1 MFMSGSEQSDQ
12 IALKLTNV
20 WKRFDG
26 VAALKDVSLEVRR
39 GEIHALLGEN
49 GAGKSTLMA
58 VTAGSLR
65 PDSGAIEVFGEVAED
80 LNPLKTQEMGIS
92 IVYQH
97 PALAPDLTVF
107 ENLAMGLPSKVSK
120 LDGATKKY
128 VTQQLAEVG
137 LSVSIG
143 ARVADLNVV
152 EQQLLEI
159 AKALMAEPRV
169 LILDEPTA
177 ALGARETEMLF
188 TRIRQLTESGV
199 SIIYIT
205 HRLAEVRQ
213 ICDTVT
219 ILRDGEGLG
228 TFPVASTTDRE
239 ILSLI
244 VGRTLDSEFPEKHQG
259 ESRAATLVARDL
271 TGDGFFNVDL
281 EVPAGEIL
289 GIAGIIG
296 NGQSQLLRALAGLE
310 RSHGEIVVNGE
321 VKKLR
326 SSSAALKDGIV
337 YLSADRLHEGL
348 LTSLSVRENTVVSNL
363 KMFSRMGV
371 VRRSGEV
378 NAVRRQAESLALKAS
393 SVDANVLSLSGGNQ
407 QKVLFMRSLMTAN
420 MKVLLAD
427 EPTQGVDVGARAE
440 IYKILRTIAESG
452 VAVIIVSSDNRELSG
467 LCDRVVTLSSGLKV
481 AELSGDDVTTHNI
494 TQSILTA
501 TSRRH
506 RSVASPSAN
515 GRSVGQRVKRFGRS
529 DYGAPA
535 VLAFLTAIVTIV
547 TALHS
552 PRFLAA
558 FNLNG
563 LLLLIAGLCFVAF
576 GETFVIMTGGIDLSA
591 GPMVG
596 LTAVIGSVYETN
608 SKNLSEVVFG
618 FVIMFVVAAAV
629 GIANGLLVQSGV
641 FTPVAATLVSY
652 IGLQGVS
659 LVIRPF
665 QAGYIDLNITNY
677 IQDGVLN
684 IPYAFIICVV
694 GAIGL
699 DYGLRRRKWGR
710 RLRAVGSDAE
720 SAFRLGIN
728 PNRTVIRAY
737 MICSLF
743 AALGGIMLM
752 ASIGVGDAT
761 QGINFTLA
769 GITAVVLGGAS
780 VFGGRGSFIG
790 VFIGSLLL
798 EELLNI
804 TVFLNLSQAYQ
815 YWFQGFLIFVA
826 VGTYTMARNRKANAK
841 VEAPSLEE
849 IEQVLAP
856 QGD

>member
-1 MFMSGSEQSDQ
+1 MSDTQQSNNV
-12 IALKLTNV
+12 ALKISNV

-26 VAALKDVSLEVRR
+26 VAALKDVSLVIKQ

-58 VTAGSLR
+58 VTAGSLQ
-65 PDSGAIEVFGEVAED
+65 PDEGAIEVFGEVVEG
-80 LNPLKTQEMGIS
+80 LNPLKTQDLGIS

-107 ENLAMGLPSKVSK
+107 ENLAMGLPSKVSN
-120 LDGATKKY
+120 LDGPTKKF
-128 VTQQLAEVG
+128 VTQQLSTVG
-137 LSVSIG
+137 LNVSLS
-143 ARVADLNVV
+143 ARVIDLNVV

-159 AKALMAEPRV
+159 AKAFMATPKI

-188 TRIRQLTESGV
+188 SRVRALASSGV
-199 SIIYIT
+199 AIIYIT

-219 ILRDGEGLG
+219 VLRDGEGRG
-228 TFPVASTTDRE
+228 TYSVADTSDQQ

-244 VGRTLDSEFPEKHQG
+244 VGRALSSEFPIKHVG
-259 ESRAATLVARDL
+259 AVLAPVLVTSELSGDSFHNIDL
-271 TGDGFFNVDL
+271 K
-281 EVPAGEIL
+281 VPAGEIL

-296 NGQSQLLRALAGLE
+296 NGQSQLLRAMGGLD
-310 RSHGEIVVNGE
+310 RSSGSIVVNGE
-321 VKKLR
+321 EKKLR
-326 SSSAALKDGIV
+326 NSSVALKNGIV

-348 LTSLSVRENTVVSNL
+348 LTSLSVRENTAVSSL
-363 KMFSRMGV
+363 KMFSKFGM
-371 VRRSGEV
+371 VRSSAEAK
-378 NAVRRQAESLALKAS
+378 AVREQAESLALKAKS
-393 SVDANVLSLSGGNQ
+393 IDSNVLSLSGGNQ
-407 QKVLFMRSLMTAN
+407 QKVLFMRSLLN
-420 MKVLLAD
+420 DDMKVLLAD
-427 EPTQGVDVGARAE
+427 EPTQGVDVGARVE
-440 IYKILRTIAESG
+440 IYKILRSIAEKG

-467 LCDRVVTLSSGLKV
+467 LCDRVVTLSSGQKI
-481 AELSGDDVTTHNI
+481 AELSGEEVSTQNI
-494 TQSILTA
+494 TQSIVTT
-501 TSRRH
+501 TSSRQE
-506 RSVASPSAN
+506 SN
-515 GRSVGQRVKRFGRS
+515 GGQNSEKSQSSHPLKRFGRS

-535 VLAFLTAIVTIV
+535 ILALLTVLVTVVTAI
-547 TALHS
+547 HS
-552 PRFLAA
+552 PRFLSA

-596 LTAVIGSVYETN
+596 LTAVLGSVYETN
-608 SKNLSEVVFG
+608 TKHVGEAIFG
-618 FVIMFVVAAAV
+618 FALIAVVAAVV
-629 GIANGLLVQSGV
+629 GIVNGMLVQSRV
-641 FTPVAATLVSY
+641 FTPVAATLVTY

-659 LVIRPF
+659 LAIRPF
-665 QAGYIDLNITNY
+665 QAGYISYTVIDDVQRDL
-677 IQDGVLN
+677 LN
-684 IPYAFIICVV
+684 IPFAFIICLV
-694 GAIGL
+694 GAVVL

-710 RLRAVGSDAE
+710 RLRAVGSDPEA
-720 SAFRLGIN
+720 AFRLGIN
-728 PNRTVIRAY
+728 PNLTIIRAY

-769 GITAVVLGGAS
+769 GITAVVLGGTS

-815 YWFQGFLIFVA
+815 YWFQGFLIFFA
-826 VGTYTMARNRKANAK
+826 VGIYTFARNRRANPK
-841 VEAPSLEE
+841 VTASKNEALVNAS
-849 IEQVLAP
+849 
-856 QGD
+856 

>member
-1 MFMSGSEQSDQ
+1 MSGTDQSDQ
-12 IALKLTNV
+12 VALKLTDV
-20 WKRFDG
+20 WKHFEG
-26 VAALKDVSLEVRR
+26 VAALKGVSLEVQR
-39 GEIHALLGEN
+39 GQIHALLGEN
-49 GAGKSTLMA
+49 GAGKSTLMG
-58 VTAGSLR
+58 VTAGSLQ
-65 PDSGAIEVFGEVAED
+65 PDWGAIEVFGKVAEG
-80 LNPLKTQEMGIS
+80 LNPLKTQEIGIS

-97 PALAPDLTVF
+97 PALAPDLTGF

-128 VTQQLAEVG
+128 VSQQLADVG
-137 LSVSIG
+137 LDVSLG

-159 AKALMAEPRV
+159 AKALMAEPRI

-188 TRIRQLTESGV
+188 ARIRSMTESGV

-219 ILRDGEGLG
+219 VLRDGEGRG
-228 TFPVASTTDRE
+228 TYSVADTTDQQ

-244 VGRTLDSEFPEKHQG
+244 VGRTLESEFPEKHAG
-259 ESRAATLVARDL
+259 AIGAAVLVAKEL
-271 TGDGFFNVDL
+271 KGDGFFNVDL

-296 NGQSQLLRALAGLE
+296 NGQSQFLRALGGLE
-310 RSHGEIVVNGE
+310 RSSGEIVVNGSA
-321 VKKLR
+321 KKLR
-326 SSSAALKDGIV
+326 NSSMALNDGIV

-348 LTSLSVRENTVVSNL
+348 LTSLSVRANTVVSGL
-363 KMFSRMGV
+363 KMFSRFGV
-371 VRRSGEV
+371 VRAGTESA
-378 NAVRRQAESLALKAS
+378 AVRRQAESLALKTNS
-393 SVDANVLSLSGGNQ
+393 IDANVLSLSGGNQ
-407 QKVLFMRSLMTAN
+407 QKVLFIRSLLTRD

-440 IYKILRTIAESG
+440 IYKILRSIAESG
-452 VAVIIVSSDNRELSG
+452 VAVLIVSSDNRELSG

-481 AELSGDDVTTHNI
+481 AELSGEEVTTHNI
-494 TQSILTA
+494 TQSIVTA
-501 TSRRH
+501 TSRRQ
-506 RSVASPSAN
+506 RTETKNLGSQRPS
-515 GRSVGQRVKRFGRS
+515 QRLKTFGRS
-529 DYGAPA
+529 DYGAPV
-535 VLAFLTAIVTIV
+535 VLAFLTAVVTIV
-547 TALHS
+547 TAVHS
-552 PRFLAA
+552 PRFLSA

-596 LTAVIGSVYETN
+596 LTAVIGSVSETN
-608 SKNLSEVVFG
+608 SKNLGEVAFG
-618 FVIMFVVAAAV
+618 FVVMAVVAAVV
-629 GIANGLLVQSGV
+629 GITNGLLVQSKV
-641 FTPVAATLVSY
+641 FTPVAATLVTY
-652 IGLQGVS
+652 IGLQGIS

-665 QAGYIDLNITNY
+665 QAGYIDLNISNV
-677 IQDGVLN
+677 IQAGVLN
-684 IPYAFIICVV
+684 VPYAFIVCAV
-694 GAIGL
+694 GAVAL

-728 PNRTVIRAY
+728 PNLTVIRAY

-743 AALGGIMLM
+743 AALGGVMLM

-769 GITAVVLGGAS
+769 GVTAVVLGGAS
-780 VFGGRGSFIG
+780 VFGGRRSFIG
-790 VFIGSLLL
+790 VFIGALLL

-815 YWFQGFLIFVA
+815 YWFQGFLIFFA
-826 VGTYTMARNRKANAK
+826 VGIYTLARNRRDNSK
-841 VEAPSLEE
+841 VMAPINKE
-849 IEQVLAP
+849 INQVLAP
-856 QGD
+856 KGA

>member
-1 MFMSGSEQSDQ
+1 MSGTQQSNP
-12 IALKLTNV
+12 IALKISNV
-20 WKRFDG
+20 WKHFDG
-26 VAALKDVSLEVRR
+26 VAALKDVSLEVKQ

-49 GAGKSTLMA
+49 GAGKSTLMG
-58 VTAGSLR
+58 VTAGSLQ
-65 PDSGAIEVFGEVAED
+65 PDRGTIEVFGVKAED
-80 LNPLKTQEMGIS
+80 LNPLKTQELGIS

-120 LDGATKKY
+120 LDSATKKF
-128 VTQQLAEVG
+128 VAQQLSNVG
-137 LSVSIG
+137 LDVSSS
-143 ARVADLNVV
+143 ARVSDLNVV

-159 AKALMAEPRV
+159 AKALMAQPKI

-188 TRIRQLTESGV
+188 SRVRQLATSGV

-205 HRLAEVRQ
+205 HRLTEVRQ

-219 ILRDGEGLG
+219 ILRDGEGRG
-228 TFPVASTTDRE
+228 TFAVTDTTDQQ
-239 ILSLI
+239 ILGLI
-244 VGRTLDSEFPEKHQG
+244 VGRALASEFPGKHAG
-259 ESRAATLVARDL
+259 ATLAPALVTRGL
-271 TGDGFFNVDL
+271 TGDGFFNVNL

-296 NGQSQLLRALAGLE
+296 NGQSQLLRALGGLNRAAGD
-310 RSHGEIVVNGE
+310 IVVNGE

-326 SSSAALKDGIV
+326 HSSDALREGIV

-348 LTSLSVRENTVVSNL
+348 MTSLSVRENTVVSNL
-363 KMFSRMGV
+363 KMFSKFGV
-371 VRRSGEV
+371 VRSSVESV
-378 NAVRRQAESLALKAS
+378 AVRERAQSLALKTNS
-393 SVDANVLSLSGGNQ
+393 IDSNVLSLSGGNQ
-407 QKVLFMRSLMTAN
+407 QKVLFMRSLLSQD

-440 IYKILRTIAESG
+440 IYKILRSIAEKG
-452 VAVIIVSSDNRELSG
+452 VAVVIVSSDNRELSG
-467 LCDRVVTLSSGLKV
+467 LCDRVITLSSGEKV
-481 AELSGDDVTTHNI
+481 AELSGDDVISHNI
-494 TQSILTA
+494 TQSIVTA
-501 TSRRH
+501 TRRRQESSNERKSRSNQSSH
-506 RSVASPSAN
+506 RF
-515 GRSVGQRVKRFGRS
+515 KRFGRS

-535 VLAFLTAIVTIV
+535 VLAILTVLVTVVTAI
-547 TALHS
+547 HS
-552 PRFLAA
+552 PRFLSA

-596 LTAVIGSVYETN
+596 LTAVIGSVYET
-608 SKNLSEVVFG
+608 STKNIGEVILG
-618 FVIMFVVAAAV
+618 FVVMAVVAAVV
-629 GIANGLLVQSGV
+629 GIVNGLLVQSKV
-641 FTPVAATLVSY
+641 FTPVAATLVTY

-659 LVIRPF
+659 LAIRPF
-665 QAGYIDLNITNY
+665 QAGYVSYTIINDV
-677 IQDGVLN
+677 QEGVLN
-684 IPYAFIICVV
+684 IPYAFMICVV
-694 GAIGL
+694 GAVML

-710 RLRAVGSDAE
+710 RLRAVGSDPEA
-720 SAFRLGIN
+720 AFRLGIN
-728 PNRTVIRAY
+728 PNLTIIRAY

-743 AALGGIMLM
+743 SALGGIMLM

-761 QGINFTLA
+761 QGVNFTLA
-769 GITAVVLGGAS
+769 GVTAVVLGGTS

-815 YWFQGFLIFVA
+815 YWSQGFLIFFA
-826 VGTYTMARNRKANAK
+826 VGIYTYARNRRANPKVTESRVEEFANA
-841 VEAPSLEE
+841 
-849 IEQVLAP
+849 
-856 QGD
+856 